1 MPFSFKIYNQ
11 GLIWRVARRYLF
23 VKKSTNI
30 INLITGI
37 AVFGLAVG
45 AAALVLI
52 LSVFNGFEEVI
63 DSLYSSFNPDIKIT
77 PTQGKSFTIAD
88 GMMEKLQKIPGVAF
102 VSQSLEE
109 VAFFEYDGKQD
120 FGTLKGVDGAFIKV
134 TALDSTVREG
144 KFQLRDGQIDM
155 AVVSMEMRNQLA
167 INIDDFISPLVVYMP
182 KRKEVGALDQQF
194 RRGIVYPSGT
204 FVVQQEYN
212 GQYVITSLEFA
223 RALLNMPD
231 AVSSLEVK
239 LKEGVNP
246 ATVVQDI
253 SEVLGPKFSI
263 KDRYHQ
269 QEAFM
274 KLMHL
279 EKWMSFAIVSLMLL
293 MVAFNMIG
301 ALWMIV
307 LEKKKDISILKSMG
321 ARDNTIRNIFLV
333 EGFLLTGLGVGLGF
347 VLALMIYFL
356 QKQFGIVSMPG
367 TFAVDSYP
375 VSIRLVDF
383 VVVCITVLFIGGLA
397 SIPPALRARQIPT
410 VIREE

>member
-1 MPFSFKIYNQ
+1 MPFSFSIHNQ

-23 VKKSTNI
+23 AKKSTNI

-77 PTQGKSFTIAD
+77 PAQGKTFTIED

-120 FGTLKGVDGAFIKV
+120 FGTLKGVDDTFLKV

-144 KFQLRDGQIDM
+144 RYILRDGEIDM

-167 INIDDFISPLVVYMP
+167 INIDDFVSPLVVYMP

-194 RRGIVYPSGT
+194 RRGIAYPSGT
-204 FVVQQEYN
+204 FVVQQESN
-212 GQYVITSLEFA
+212 GQYVLASLEFV
-223 RALLNMPD
+223 RELLNMPD
-231 AVSSLEVK
+231 ALSALEVK
-239 LKEGVNP
+239 IKPGENSRSI
-246 ATVVQDI
+246 VQAM
-253 SEVLGPKFSI
+253 SAVLGSKFTV
-263 KDRYHQ
+263 KDRYQQ

-321 ARDNTIRNIFLV
+321 ARDNTIRNIFLT
-333 EGFLLTGLGVGLGF
+333 EGLMLTTLGVVLGF
-347 VLALMIYFL
+347 VLALLIYFL

-383 VVVCITVLFIGGLA
+383 VVVCITVLAIGGLA

>member
-1 MPFSFKIYNQ
+1 MPFSFRLHNQ

-23 VKKSTNI
+23 AKKSTNI

-45 AAALVLI
+45 TAALILI

-63 DSLYSSFNPDIKIT
+63 NSMYSGFNPDIKIT
-77 PTQGKSFTIAD
+77 PAQGKTFTIQ
-88 GMMEKLQKIPGVAF
+88 GELYKKLEKIPGVAF
-102 VSQSLEE
+102 VSQTLEE

-120 FGTLKGVDGAFIKV
+120 FGNLKGVDDNFVKV
-134 TALDSTVREG
+134 TQLDSTVREG
-144 KFQLRDGQIDM
+144 SYQLRNGDVDM

-182 KRKEVGALDQQF
+182 KRKEAGALDQQF
-194 RRGIVYPSGT
+194 RRDITYPSGT
-204 FVVQQEYN
+204 FAVRQEHN
-212 GQYVITSLEFA
+212 GQYVLTTLDFA

-231 AVSSLEVK
+231 AISALEIKIKADVNSRQVAQTISSL
-239 LKEGVNP
+239 
-246 ATVVQDI
+246 
-253 SEVLGPKFSI
+253 LGPEFVV
-263 KDRYHQ
+263 KDRYQQ

-274 KLMHL
+274 KLMQL

-307 LEKKKDISILKSMG
+307 LEKKKDIAILKSMG
-321 ARDNTIRNIFLV
+321 ARDNTIRNIFLA
-333 EGFLLTGLGVGLGF
+333 EGLLLTVLGVVMGF
-347 VLALMIYFL
+347 VLALSIYFL
-356 QKQFGIVSMPG
+356 QKQFGIVAMPG
-367 TFAVDSYP
+367 TFAVDAYP
-375 VSIRLVDF
+375 VSIRFIDFLVVF
-383 VVVCITVLFIGGLA
+383 ITVLTIGGIA

-410 VIREE
+410 IVREE